1 MSLSRLVGQL
11 SRAQQYMA
19 WLAVPESFS
28 RGSWSPSPLF
38 SHLQLPW
45 QDHLT
50 FTVSREER
58 RLSHQRWCSVLN
70 VWVLVPKCVW
80 AVLHLPSHTLKWLYR
95 VQFLVPHEQLTGYTS
110 RNFFL
115 PCEISSSH
123 GGRYKAHNLLGCT
136 AMFLIECR
144 PTFQRY
150 VLPPSSGQ
158 WVSLERKDN
167 STPC

>member
-1 MSLSRLVGQL
+1 MLTMLQTLPSEEAVHKFMSLSRLVGQL

-19 WLAVPESFS
+19 RLAVPESFS

-80 AVLHLPSHTLKWLYR
+80 AVLHLPSHTLKWRIVFSSLSHMSSW
-95 VQFLVPHEQLTGYTS
+95 QDTHL
-110 RNFFL
+110 
-115 PCEISSSH
+115 EISS
-123 GGRYKAHNLLGCT
+123 
-136 AMFLIECR
+136 FLVRLQVLTVAGIKHR
-144 PTFQRY
+144 IFWD
-150 VLPPSSGQ
+150 VLPCS
-158 WVSLERKDN
+158 
-167 STPC
+167 